1 MHGEAPTSYLTG
13 VPGWESPSEQALL
26 VKLAQDVPSDGVIV
40 EIGAEF
46 GMSSSLF
53 AYGAPATV
61 DIYSIDLFPGDLMA
75 KHLANLAE
83 AGFASRVE
91 AQAKQDGGPG
101 YMCRTNVIKGDSVE
115 IAQTWP
121 HYVAGYGRNGDW
133 IDLLFVDGDH
143 TYKGVARDL
152 SFWAGKVKPGGRIV
166 FHDVAQHTNH
176 SPHPQHFEVAAAIR
190 DWLGDQ
196 PVGLWAEVNQ
206 IDSMLVIQRQ

>member
-26 VKLAQDVPSDGVIV
+26 VKLAQDVPEDGVIA

-53 AYGAPATV
+53 AYGAALTV

-75 KHLANLAE
+75 KHVANLLE
-83 AGFASRVE
+83 AGFAKH
-91 AQAKQDGGPG
+91 ANDG
-101 YMCRTNVIKGDSVE
+101 YISRTNIIRGDSGE
-115 IAQTWP
+115 IAQTWE
-121 HYVAGYGRNGDW
+121 HYVDKYGRNGAW

-143 TYKGVARDL
+143 TYKGVERDL
-152 SFWAGKVKPGGRIV
+152 SLWAGKVKPGGRIV

-190 DWLGDQ
+190 DWMGDQ
-196 PVGLWAEVNQ
+196 PVGLWAEINQ

>member
-53 AYGAPATV
+53 AYGAAPAV
-61 DIYSIDLFPGDLMA
+61 DIYSVDLFPGDLMQ
-75 KHLANLAE
+75 KHLENLVS
-83 AGFASRVE
+83 AGFAKKHEGGISSRT
-91 AQAKQDGGPG
+91 K
-101 YMCRTNVIKGDSVE
+101 VIKGDSADIGKRWDV
-115 IAQTWP
+115 IVR
-121 HYVAGYGRNGDW
+121 HYKGENGTF

-143 TYKGVARDL
+143 TYKGVERDL
-152 SFWAGKVKPGGRIV
+152 SHWAGKVKPGGRIV